1 MESDT
6 NPFRYCGEY
15 YDKET
20 GTIYLRARS
29 YDPSIG
35 RFISRDSFTGKIED
49 PLSLN
54 LYTYCHNNPVLY
66 VDENG
71 HWPKLSSI
79 LTGVAITAVVVAV
92 AAVVVVTA
100 GAAAAP
106 LAAAGGAII
115 SSSFAAGAVT
125 VGTTVGTYAA
135 VTAGVAGV
143 GAISAYAIE
152 ENVSFA
158 RERSKNPIAKRKRY
172 SSKKEA
178 YENAKKAGKGNKPIH
193 HPDGDH
199 GPHYHPDVPMPK
211 NQTPKAP
218 NPHDHYFY
226 PKGK

>member
-1 MESDT
+1 M
-6 NPFRYCGEY
+6 
-15 YDKET
+15 

-135 VTAGVAGV
+135 VTAGVAG
-143 GAISAYAIE
+143 
-152 ENVSFA
+152 N
-158 RERSKNPIAKRKRY
+158 
-172 SSKKEA
+172 KK
-178 YENAKKAGKGNKPIH
+178 I
-193 HPDGDH
+193 
-199 GPHYHPDVPMPK
+199 
-211 NQTPKAP
+211 
-218 NPHDHYFY
+218 
-226 PKGK
+226 